1 MRLRN
6 INLTILL
13 VLFLATTLRIQSQNL
28 VEYTITVTSVT
39 HNFQCGSDGFFSQPE
54 PRWKIRAYHV
64 GGAVPAYTVINLG
77 DGVSCGTYTRS
88 DLLAQFTNSTSGVV
102 CASQFEIDYQSWEE
116 DGCGSDNDYNGGG
129 CANNDEN
136 VASATNTYNFSS
148 YPENTNNTITVT
160 SANGY
165 NFNVRLNWNK
175 IDAPTI
181 LGTSVTTGCAG
192 STATLNASAPETITG
207 GDFYWYTTP
216 TGGASVG
223 TGSTFSP
230 VIAGSTT
237 YYVAYGTGTCETDR
251 TAVNITETSSSTM
264 PTALSASPTSLC
276 GPGTINLT
284 IVGGT
289 LGAGAQ
295 YELYSGSCG
304 GTLIASGASPSFTG
318 VSVSTTTDFFA
329 RISGTCNTTSCVT
342 VNVPLSTPSTDP
354 TGASASVTT
363 TCSGDPVTLSVV
375 GGSLGTSA
383 TWQWYSG
390 SCGGV
395 SVGSGASIAVNPTTS
410 TTYYVR
416 AEGGCGNT
424 ACQSVSITVDQPSV
438 AATAATASPAAYC
451 SGGSSVLSIT
461 GGTLGTGADWVWY
474 EGGCGLGTPVGT
486 GPSISV
492 SPTITTDYY
501 VRAEGTCNNTS
512 CTIVTVTVNQ
522 SGSDPTGI
530 AATNTNICPG
540 QSTVLSV
547 VGGSLGS
554 GATWEWYEGSCG
566 GLSVGTGNTISV
578 SPSATTTYFVRAEG
592 TCGSSSCATV
602 LITVGVGTAD
612 PTSATV
618 INDNIC
624 PGDTS
629 YIFVTGGPL
638 PTDYEWVWYTGACG
652 AIPVGIGDTIAVTPN
667 STTTYYVRAT
677 GTCGNTACVSATVTV
692 LNGSITADG
701 ITTDANGICPGTS
714 INLNVNGGMLVSG
727 AQWVWYE
734 NSCGGTSVGTGS
746 TLAVN
751 PTTSTAYYV
760 RAEGGTCGNTECVSI
775 LINVLDAYT
784 YMVAF
789 DDLCGMGAPFELNQ
803 GIPEGGTYSGTGVSA
818 GVFYP
823 SVAGYGVHTI
833 SYDYTAD
840 NGCVVSASADL
851 TIDSIGLSV
860 SAVVELEECSSGGV
874 TIVATPIGG
883 AGGYTYQWSDG
894 STSNPLLYA
903 QAGTYDVAVTDVD
916 NCSATMTGITVDES
930 LVCIELANTFTPN
943 ADGTNDTWNLDFTA
957 YSNASLEVY
966 SKWGVLVYQTD
977 GLTVKWDGND
987 MNGNQLPAGTYY
999 YIINLDQGS
1008 ITQNGPI
1015 TIVR

>member
-6 INLTILL
+6 TNWIF
-13 VLFLATTLRIQSQNL
+13 LFMFMISNIGIMAQNI
-28 VEYTITVTSVT
+28 VNITVTTTSVA
-39 HNFQCGSDGFFSQPE
+39 HNFQCSSDGFFSAPE
-54 PRWKIRAYHV
+54 PRYRVRAQTLS
-64 GGAVPAYTVINLG
+64 GGTGAGFGATTIINPG
-77 DGVSCGTYTRS
+77 DGVSCGTITANNTI
-88 DLLAQFTNSTSGVV
+88 LNVTGV
-102 CASQFEIDYQSWEE
+102 CADEVEIDIDMWEE
-116 DGCGSDNDYNGGG
+116 DGCGSDNTYNTG
-129 CANNDEN
+129 CANDDEN
-136 VASATNTYNFSS
+136 RTQVSPNHLLSSIVPGVPTSFSATGTGGYVVNYTILYTVVSAPTNTS
-148 YPENTNNTITVT
+148 TVT
-160 SANGY
+160 SGCPGDVANLSATIGQTVSGMDFLWY
-165 NFNVRLNWNK
+165 DAATGGTVQGSGTPFTPTMTTTTTYYLTYGNVSTCETTRVPVTVTVDQNSV
-175 IDAPTI
+175 APT
-181 LGTSVTTGCAG
+181 LV
-192 STATLNASAPETITG
+192 TATPSALCGAGTVSFTASGGTI
-207 GDFYWYTTP
+207 
-216 TGGASVG
+216 G
-223 TGSTFSP
+223 TGAQYEWFDDACGGNLVATT
-230 VIAGSTT
+230 AGPTLSGQTLSATTT
-237 YYVAYGTGTCETDR
+237 YYVRLA
-251 TAVNITETSSSTM
+251 
-264 PTALSASPTSLC
+264 
-276 GPGTINLT
+276 
-284 IVGGT
+284 
-289 LGAGAQ
+289 
-295 YELYSGSCG
+295 
-304 GTLIASGASPSFTG
+304 
-318 VSVSTTTDFFA
+318 
-329 RISGTCNTTSCVT
+329 GTCNTTTCAQVT
-342 VNVPLSTPSTDP
+342 VPFTTPSVDP
-354 TGASASVTT
+354 TSASASATT
-363 TCSGDPVTLSVV
+363 ICAGDPVTLTVN
-375 GGSLGTSA
+375 GGSLGTGS
-383 TWQWYSG
+383 TWEWYSG
-390 SCGGV
+390 SCGTGV
-395 SVGSGASIAVNPTTS
+395 NVGSGVSIAVSPTTS

-416 AEGGCGNT
+416 AEGGCGPT
-424 ACQSVSITVDQPSV
+424 ACVNVSITVNQLSVNTIAAVNASPSV
-438 AATAATASPAAYC
+438 FC
-451 SGGSSVLSIT
+451 SGGSSVLSIS

-474 EGGCGLGTPVGT
+474 EGGCALGTPVGT
-486 GPSISV
+486 GTSVTV
-492 SPTITTDYY
+492 SPTVTTDYY

-512 CTIVTVTVNQ
+512 CQLVTVTVNQ

-530 AATNTNICPG
+530 AASNTSICPG
-540 QSTVLSV
+540 QSAVLSV
-547 VGGSLGS
+547 IGGSLGT

-566 GLSVGTGNTISV
+566 GVSVGTGNTISV
-578 SPSATTTYFVRAEG
+578 VPSATTTYFVRAEG
-592 TCGSSSCATV
+592 TCGNSNCASTV
-602 LITVGVGTAD
+602 ISVGVGAGN

-618 INDNIC
+618 INNNIC
-624 PGDTS
+624 PGDTALV
-629 YIFVTGGPL
+629 FVTGGTL
-638 PTDYEWVWYTGACG
+638 PADYEWVWYTGACG

-667 STTTYYVRAT
+667 ASTTYYVRAT

-692 LNGSITADG
+692 QNGSVAAEG

-751 PTTSTAYYV
+751 PSTSTAYYV

-775 LINVLDAYT
+775 LINVLDAYA

-789 DDLCGMGAPFELNQ
+789 DDMCGTGAPFELNN
-803 GIPEGGTYSGTGVSA
+803 GIPEGGTYSGTGVV
-818 GVFYP
+818 GDVFYP

-851 TIDSIGLSV
+851 TIDSSGLSV

-874 TIVATPIGG
+874 TIVATPMGG

-903 QAGTYDVAVTDVD
+903 QAGTYDVTVTDVD
-916 NCSATMTGITVDES
+916 NCSATMTGVNVDES

-943 ADGTNDTWNLDFTA
+943 SDGTNDTWNLDFTA